1 MKMMRVV
8 ALLAVTSA
16 VACWTAEAQTLGEGV
31 TVSKDNRT
39 IAVTATDSVTVT
51 ADVATVNVGFVV
63 YGVDHDSAYA
73 DGSKTSNAIMDALKK
88 AGVPSDAIESQ
99 IQNLAEVQSYQQ
111 NQLSEAERAKRKWA
125 LTQSWTIRANAADAA
140 RVLDIAVKAGANQ
153 SGRISWTLKDENAT
167 QAQAAEK
174 ALQRARTMAEEMAK
188 GLNVKL
194 GALLFASN
202 QAPVSPMG
210 FGVGMGV
217 AGLGGSIENMA
228 YSELPPLA
236 ISPTRITKS
245 ATVYA
250 VFAIE

>member
-8 ALLAVTSA
+8 ALLALTGT
-16 VACWTAEAQTLGEGV
+16 VAGWTANAQSLGDGI
-31 TVSKDNRT
+31 TVSKENRT

-51 ADVATVNVGFVV
+51 ADVATVYVGFVV

-73 DGSKTSNAIMDALKK
+73 DGSKTSNAIMDALKT

-99 IQNLAEVQSYQQ
+99 NQSLAEVQPFQQ
-111 NQLSEAERAKRKWA
+111 NQLTDADKAKRKWS
-125 LTQSWTIRANAADAA
+125 LTQSWAVHANASDAA
-140 RVLDIAVKAGANQ
+140 RVLDVAVKAGANQ
-153 SGRISWTLKDENAT
+153 SGRIAWDLKDENASQT
-167 QAQAAEK
+167 QAAEK
-174 ALQRARTMAEEMAK
+174 ALQRARAVAESMAK

-202 QAPVSPMG
+202 QAPALPVRL
-210 FGVGMGV
+210 GVGL
-217 AGLGGSIENMA
+217 AGSAGENMS
-228 YSELPPLA
+228 YTELPPLA
-236 ISPTRITKS
+236 ISPTRITKT

>member
-1 MKMMRVV
+1 MKIMRVV
-8 ALLAVTSA
+8 ALLALTSA
-16 VACWTAEAQTLGEGV
+16 VACWTADAQTLGEGV

-39 IAVTATDSVTVT
+39 IAVTATDSVAVT
-51 ADVATVNVGFVV
+51 ADVATVIVGFVV

-88 AGVPSDAIESQ
+88 AGVPSDAIESRNQ
-99 IQNLAEVQSYQQ
+99 SLSEVQVYQQ
-111 NQLSEAERAKRKWA
+111 NQLTEAEKAKRKWA
-125 LTQSWTIRANAADAA
+125 LTQSWAVRSNASDAA
-140 RVLDIAVKAGANQ
+140 RVLDVAVKAGANQ
-153 SGRISWTLKDENAT
+153 SGQIVWNLKDENAP

-174 ALQRARTMAEEMAK
+174 ALQRARAVAEVMAK

-202 QAPVSPMG
+202 QAPASPMG
-210 FGVGMGV
+210 IGMGMAG
-217 AGLGGSIENMA
+217 AGLGGTIENA
-228 YSELPPLA
+228 GYIELPPLA
-236 ISPTRITKS
+236 ISPTRITKT

>member
-8 ALLAVTSA
+8 ALLALTST
-16 VACWTAEAQTLGEGV
+16 VAGWTANAQSLGDGI
-31 TVSKDNRT
+31 TVSKENRT

-51 ADVATVNVGFVV
+51 ADAATVYVGFVV

-73 DGSKTSNAIMDALKK
+73 DGSKTSNAIMDALKT

-99 IQNLAEVQSYQQ
+99 NQSLAEVQPFQQ
-111 NQLSEAERAKRKWA
+111 NQLTDADKAKRKWS
-125 LTQSWTIRANAADAA
+125 LTQSWAVHANASDAA
-140 RVLDIAVKAGANQ
+140 RVLDVAVKAGANQ
-153 SGRISWTLKDENAT
+153 SGRIAWDLKDENASQT
-167 QAQAAEK
+167 QAAEK
-174 ALQRARTMAEEMAK
+174 ALQRARAVAESMAK

-202 QAPVSPMG
+202 QAPALPVRL
-210 FGVGMGV
+210 GVGL
-217 AGLGGSIENMA
+217 AGSAGENMS
-228 YSELPPLA
+228 YTELPPLA
-236 ISPTRITKS
+236 ISPTRITKT

>member
-1 MKMMRVV
+1 MKTMRVV
-8 ALLAVTSA
+8 ALFALTSA
-16 VACWTAEAQTLGEGV
+16 VASWTADAQTLGQGI

-73 DGSKTSNAIMDALKK
+73 EGSKTSNAIMDALKK
-88 AGVPSDAIESQ
+88 AGVPSDAIKS
-99 IQNLAEVQSYQQ
+99 Q
-111 NQLSEAERAKRKWA
+111 NQSLSVVQPFQLTNLTDSEKAQRKWV
-125 LTQSWTIRANAADAA
+125 LTQSWTVRANAADAA
-140 RVLDIAVKAGANQ
+140 RVLDVAVKAGANQ
-153 SGRISWTLKDENAT
+153 SGRIVWNLKDENAP

-174 ALQRARTMAEEMAK
+174 ALQRARAVAEVMAK

-202 QAPVSPMG
+202 TTSVEAPRPG
-210 FGVGMGV
+210 L
-217 AGLGGSIENMA
+217 AGIYGGSGQTSLNASYVE
-228 YSELPPLA
+228 PLA
-236 ISPTRITKS
+236 VNPRQITKT

>member
-8 ALLAVTSA
+8 ALIAVTSA
-16 VACWTAEAQTLGEGV
+16 VAGWTAEAQTLGQGI

-39 IAVTATDSVTVT
+39 IAITATDSVTVL

-63 YGVDHDSAYA
+63 YGTDHDSTYA
-73 DGSKTSNAIMDALKK
+73 EGSKTSNAIMDALKK

-99 IQNLAEVQSYQQ
+99 NQSLAEVQIYQQ
-111 NQLSEAERAKRKWA
+111 NQLTDAEKAKRKWA
-125 LTQSWTIRANAADAA
+125 LTQSWSVRANAADAA
-140 RVLDIAVKAGANQ
+140 RVLDVAVKAGANQ
-153 SGRISWTLKDENAT
+153 SGRIGWNLKDENAP

-174 ALQRARTMAEEMAK
+174 ALQRARAVAEVMAK

-202 QAPVSPMG
+202 QAPASPMG
-210 FGVGMGV
+210 LGVGM
-217 AGLGGSIENMA
+217 AGLGGTIENSL
-228 YSELPPLA
+228 YTELPPLA
-236 ISPTRITKS
+236 ISPTRITKT